1 MSALLWIVIIVL
13 LVAITCALA
22 GSFLQLK
29 RQPLMG
35 DAMSH
40 AVLPGIAVAFI
51 VSGSRD
57 TWVML
62 PFAAIFA
69 LILVWITERIGR
81 RGRLREDASM
91 GIVFTT
97 MFAIGVILISAYAG
111 YIDLDLD
118 CVLYGELVYAPW
130 QRFDIAGV
138 DLGPRA
144 AWMLGLAFVVNLGII
159 VLMYKELTLTS
170 FDPSFAQVTG
180 VPTKMVH
187 YIYMTGVAL
196 ATVAAFESVGAI
208 LVVAFLIVPPAAAR
222 LVSRTVGGMLVGS
235 VVFGVLS
242 AAGGI
247 LLAGWID
254 TSLAGAMAFTTGIFF
269 TLAVIGQ
276 NLRKPPYT
284 NPIDATI

>member
-1 MSALLWIVIIVL
+1 MSALVWIIIITL

-22 GSFLQLK
+22 GSFLQLN

-51 VSGSRD
+51 ISGSRD

-69 LILVWITERIGR
+69 LVLVWMTERIGR

-130 QRFDIAGV
+130 QRFNVGGMDM
-138 DLGPRA
+138 GPRA
-144 AWMLGLAFVVNLGII
+144 VWLLGMALVVNLGVIA
-159 VLMYKELTLTS
+159 LMYKELTVSS
-170 FDPSFAQVTG
+170 FDPAYAQVTG
-180 VPTKMVH
+180 VPTRGVH
-187 YIYMTGVAL
+187 FAYMTGVAL

-208 LVVAFLIVPPAAAR
+208 LVVAFLIVPPAAGR
-222 LVSRTVGGMLVGS
+222 LISNTVTGMIAASVSIA
-235 VVFGVLS
+235 VLS
-242 AAGGI
+242 ALVGL
-247 LLAGWID
+247 LLAAGLD
-254 TSLAGAMAFTTGIFF
+254 TSIAGSMAAGSGLLFGLS
-269 TLAVIGQ
+269 TLHTRRPTA
-276 NLRKPPYT
+276 
-284 NPIDATI
+284 

>member
-1 MSALLWIVIIVL
+1 MSALLWIVIIAL
-13 LVAITCALA
+13 LVAVTCALA
-22 GSFLQLK
+22 GSFLQLN

-51 VSGSRD
+51 ISGSRD

-62 PFAAIFA
+62 PFAALFA
-69 LILVWITERIGR
+69 LILVWMTERIGR

-130 QRFDIAGV
+130 QRFNVGGSDI
-138 DLGPRA
+138 GPRA
-144 AWMLGLAFVVNLGII
+144 VWLLGLALIVNLGII
-159 VLMYKELTLTS
+159 LLMYKELKLSS
-170 FDPSFAQVTG
+170 FDKSFAQVTG
-180 VPTKMVH
+180 IPTRGVH
-187 YIYMTGVAL
+187 LAYMTGVAL

-222 LVSRTVGGMLVGS
+222 LMSRTVGGMLVGS

-254 TSLAGAMAFTTGIFF
+254 TSLAGSMAFTTGIFF
-269 TLAVIGQ
+269 TLAILGQ

-284 NPIDATI
+284 NPIDATV

>member
-1 MSALLWIVIIVL
+1 MSALLWIVIIAL
-13 LVAITCALA
+13 LVAVTCAVA
-22 GSFLQLK
+22 GSFLQLN

-51 VSGSRD
+51 LSGSRD

-62 PFAAIFA
+62 PFAALFA
-69 LILVWITERIGR
+69 LILVWMTERIGR

-130 QRFDIAGV
+130 QRFNIGGYDI
-138 DLGPRA
+138 GPRA
-144 AWMLGLAFVVNLGII
+144 VWLLGMALIVNLGII
-159 VLMYKELTLTS
+159 LLMYKELKLSS
-170 FDPSFAQVTG
+170 FDKSYAQVTG
-180 VPTKMVH
+180 IPTRGVH
-187 YIYMTGVAL
+187 FVYMTGVAL

-222 LVSRTVGGMLVGS
+222 LVSRSVGGMLVGS

-247 LLAGWID
+247 LMAGWID

-269 TLAVIGQ
+269 ILAVVGQ
-276 NLRKPPYT
+276 NLLKSASM
-284 NPIDATI
+284 NPTGAAT

>member
-1 MSALLWIVIIVL
+1 MSALLWIIVIAL
-13 LVAITCALA
+13 MVAVTCALA
-22 GSFLQLK
+22 GSFLQLN

-51 VSGSRD
+51 ISGSRD

-62 PFAAIFA
+62 PFAAVFA
-69 LILVWITERIGR
+69 LILVWMTERIGR

-130 QRFDIAGV
+130 QRFDVAGY
-138 DLGPRA
+138 DIGPRA
-144 AWMLGLAFVVNLGII
+144 VWLLGMALIVN
-159 VLMYKELTLTS
+159 
-170 FDPSFAQVTG
+170 AQVTG
-180 VPTKMVH
+180 VPTRGVH
-187 YIYMTGVAL
+187 LAYMTGVAL

-208 LVVAFLIVPPAAAR
+208 LVVAFLIVPPAAGR
-222 LVSRTVGGMLVGS
+222 LVSKSVHGMIAAS
-235 VVFGVLS
+235 VAIAVLS
-242 AAGGI
+242 AVLGLAIAAG
-247 LLAGWID
+247 LD
-254 TSLAGAMAFTTGIFF
+254 TSIAGSMAAGSGLLFGMS
-269 TLAVIGQ
+269 TLRSH
-276 NLRKPPYT
+276 LSP
-284 NPIDATI
+284 

>member
-1 MSALLWIVIIVL
+1 
-13 LVAITCALA
+13 
-22 GSFLQLK
+22 
-29 RQPLMG
+29 
-35 DAMSH
+35 
-40 AVLPGIAVAFI
+40 
-51 VSGSRD
+51 
-57 TWVML
+57 
-62 PFAAIFA
+62 
-69 LILVWITERIGR
+69 
-81 RGRLREDASM
+81 M

-138 DLGPRA
+138 DMGPRA
-144 AWMLGLAFVVNLGII
+144 AWMLGLAFIVNLGII

-269 TLAVIGQ
+269 TLSVIGQ
-276 NLRKPPYT
+276 NLRKLLYT
-284 NPIDATI
+284 NPVDATI